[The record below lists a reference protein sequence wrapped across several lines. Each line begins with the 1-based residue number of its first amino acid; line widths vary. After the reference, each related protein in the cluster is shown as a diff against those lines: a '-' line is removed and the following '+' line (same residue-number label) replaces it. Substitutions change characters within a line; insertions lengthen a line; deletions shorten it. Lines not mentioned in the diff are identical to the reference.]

1 MRPRLERSVGREFF
15 GSDPETYDAVRPG
28 HPDEVYDTL
37 RDRCGLG
44 TGSRVLEMGPGTG
57 HATRRLLELGASPL
71 VALEPDP
78 ALAAYVRTSFGDRVE
93 IRVATLE
100 DADLEADAYDVAVA
114 ASAFHWVEEEVGLA
128 KLHAFLRPGG
138 WIAVWWTSYG
148 DEARPDAFSLALDPL
163 FADLPHG
170 FSGPSGDRP
179 PFARDAERRLAA
191 LATAGFEEGAHE
203 DIRWARAWDTQGLRG
218 LYSTFSPISVLEPDR
233 RREFLDTVA
242 RIAEDDFGGRVE
254 KLLVTS
260 LYTARKP
267 S

>member
-15 GSDPETYDAVRPG
+15 GSDPATYDAVRPG
-28 HPDEVYDTL
+28 HPDGVYDTVRARCRL
-37 RDRCGLG
+37 RP
-44 TGSRVLEMGPGTG
+44 GSSVLEMGPGTG
-57 HATRRLLELGASPL
+57 HATRRLLDLGARPL

-78 ALAAYVRTSFGDRVE
+78 ALAAYVRAEFGDQVQVRVT
-93 IRVATLE
+93 TLE
-100 DADLEADAYDVAVA
+100 DAELEADAYDVAIA

-128 KLHAFLRPGG
+128 RLHAALRPGG
-138 WIAVWWTSYG
+138 WVAIWWTSYG
-148 DEARPDAFSLALDPL
+148 DEARPDEFSLALDPL
-163 FADLPHG
+163 FEDLPHG
-170 FSGPSGDRP
+170 FSGPQGDGP
-179 PFARDAERRLAA
+179 PFARDAERLLEA
-191 LATAGFEEGAHE
+191 LASAGFEDGAHDE
-203 DIRWARAWDTQGLRG
+203 FRWAREWDAQEIRG
-218 LYSTFSPISVLEPDR
+218 LYSTFSPISVLEPAR